1 MTRSTSKNR
10 RVQASSGP
18 RPCISERESAEA
30 PPFDFDAFYRAYVK
44 SAKAFARKRGRTL
57 DAEDFVQE
65 AFLRALEDGAITTAA
80 SPQTY
85 LHRIVANLIIDD
97 HRKSRVRSRYL
108 DEEAD
113 HLSVEDPSET
123 EASVQNR
130 LELRQLCE
138 FLSLLPPPCRK
149 TFSLYYIDGLNHGEI
164 SMRLGVTVRT
174 VDRYLN
180 KVRAFLIQK
189 IS

>member
-1 MTRSTSKNR
+1 MTRSTSKKR
-10 RVQASSGP
+10 RAHASCGP
-18 RPCISERESAEA
+18 RPCASARETAEG
-30 PPFDFDAFYRAYVK
+30 PSFDFDAFYRAYVK
-44 SAKAFARKRGRTL
+44 PAKAFARRRARSL

-65 AFLRALEDGAITTAA
+65 AFLRALEDGAIATVA

-85 LHRIVANLIIDD
+85 LNRIVANLIIDD
-97 HRKSRVRSRYL
+97 HRKARVRLRYS
-108 DEEAD
+108 DDEAD
-113 HLSVEDPSET
+113 HLSVKDPGET
-123 EASVQNR
+123 EASVQSR

-138 FLSLLPPPCRK
+138 LLSLLPQPCRK
-149 TFSLYYIDGLNHGEI
+149 AFSLYYVDGLNHCEI

-189 IS
+189 IA